1 MIENIKLLMA
11 TQTGSA
17 EDVAIQVKEALE
29 ESGFNIKWQDLA
41 MLEDISFLREASL
54 ILGVVSTWGDG
65 EPPDDAV
72 EFFNKLRDSDP
83 LNLPGTPIAILGLG
97 DSGYDVFCGCGKE
110 LEKEL
115 QRHGG
120 SPILARVDCDVW
132 YDEDVATWIN
142 DLREKLLLARIPL
155 EPTG

>member
-17 EDVAIQVKEALE
+17 EDVATQVKEALE
-29 ESGFNIKWQDLA
+29 ESGFNVNWQDLA

-54 ILGVVSTWGDG
+54 IIGVVSTWGDG

-72 EFFNKLRDSDP
+72 EFFNKIRDSEA

-97 DSGYDVFCGCGKE
+97 DSGYDIFNGCGIE

-120 SPILARVDCDVW
+120 SSLLERVDCDVW
-132 YDEDVATWIN
+132 YDDDVAAWIN
-142 DLREKLLLARIPL
+142 DLREKLLLARIPV

>member
-17 EDVAIQVKEALE
+17 EDVATQVKEALE
-29 ESGFNIKWQDLA
+29 ESGFNVNWQDLA

-72 EFFNKLRDSDP
+72 EFFNKLRDSEA

-97 DSGYDVFCGCGKE
+97 DSGYDIFNGCGIE
-110 LEKEL
+110 LEREL

-120 SPILARVDCDVW
+120 IPILERVDCDVW
-132 YDEDVATWIN
+132 YDDDVAAWIS
-142 DLREKLLLARIPL
+142 DLREKLLLAKVPV